1 MNFKD
6 NIKKIRKDNN
16 LSQEELADK
25 LGVTRQSVSKWEQ
38 GLAYPEMDKVLT
50 ICKMF
55 NYSIDDLL
63 NENIDTVKEYKQRG
77 NNLNKLIDD
86 FLAYL
91 NKTINLFSS
100 MSFWQILK
108 CICER
113 TLVIL
118 ILFIIF
124 AIGKTLLGLIVDDF
138 VRFIP
143 IKGINIIHGVFN
155 SIYNLFAVL
164 FGIFIFLYIFK
175 VRYLDYYEFVKK
187 SDLKH
192 EDKKEE
198 DKDNKTIILDD
209 KKEKIVIRDPK
220 HSGYRFFAAVAKV
233 ILFFVKLFVAW
244 IAICGLFTLVSLVTA
259 FIISFLFIKTGLM
272 FVGAIL
278 IIVSL
283 IAINIT
289 VLNALYN
296 FIMSKKNKVKKFF
309 ISIISAT
316 IVLGIGL
323 GLCFIAASS
332 FDVYEGELLT
342 KSKTIT
348 MKDDLYIDNWHNVRY
363 IETDSND
370 VKITVNYYE
379 YYDARIEVDEED
391 NSISI
396 IINNISKMNTMGLI
410 RKQIQD
416 INNKRINTNNGYYT
430 EVRTSKE
437 NIKKLMNN
445 YEKYWGYRYEN
456 EE

>member
-1 MNFKD
+1 
-6 NIKKIRKDNN
+6 
-16 LSQEELADK
+16 
-25 LGVTRQSVSKWEQ
+25 
-38 GLAYPEMDKVLT
+38 
-50 ICKMF
+50 
-55 NYSIDDLL
+55 
-63 NENIDTVKEYKQRG
+63 
-77 NNLNKLIDD
+77 
-86 FLAYL
+86 
-91 NKTINLFSS
+91 
-100 MSFWQILK
+100 
-108 CICER
+108 
-113 TLVIL
+113 
-118 ILFIIF
+118 
-124 AIGKTLLGLIVDDF
+124 
-138 VRFIP
+138 
-143 IKGINIIHGVFN
+143 
-155 SIYNLFAVL
+155 
-164 FGIFIFLYIFK
+164 
-175 VRYLDYYEFVKK
+175 
-187 SDLKH
+187 
-192 EDKKEE
+192 
-198 DKDNKTIILDD
+198 
-209 KKEKIVIRDPK
+209 
-220 HSGYRFFAAVAKV
+220 
-233 ILFFVKLFVAW
+233 
-244 IAICGLFTLVSLVTA
+244 
-259 FIISFLFIKTGLM
+259 M
-272 FVGAIL
+272 FVGAII

-283 IAINIT
+283 IAININ